1 MDKFDRKERAHYTK
15 QLATI
20 TNRTTRWKR
29 EQRLVAPDV
38 IREPIEGAMFKLK
51 NLLHLLTTMGTGK
64 RTLRSFATI
73 CGTCYRAPAEFRSG
87 NSALQMII
95 RFSPLIF
102 LSRTRDVGAK
112 DVGSIRK

>member
-51 NLLHLLTTMGTGK
+51 NLLHLLTTMGRENGRCGLSRRSVVLATEH
-64 RTLRSFATI
+64 RRSFD
-73 CGTCYRAPAEFRSG
+73 PA
-87 NSALQMII
+87 I
-95 RFSPLIF
+95 R
-102 LSRTRDVGAK
+102 RYK
-112 DVGSIRK
+112 